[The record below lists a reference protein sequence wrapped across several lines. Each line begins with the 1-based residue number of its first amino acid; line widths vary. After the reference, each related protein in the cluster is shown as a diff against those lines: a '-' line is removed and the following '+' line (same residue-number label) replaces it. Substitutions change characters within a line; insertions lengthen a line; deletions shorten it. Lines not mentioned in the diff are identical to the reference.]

1 MAKDEGVVLS
11 GVSRDMAYNLDDFK
25 TRVNLKDA
33 GFRQARRS
41 GLKVRYVHN
50 RGCILGADWFAYL
63 EEQSTVP
70 PRPAERQD
78 ARRRSEGG
86 EE

>member
-11 GVSRDMAYNLDDFK
+11 GISRDVAYNLDDFK
-25 TRVNLKDA
+25 TRVDLGDA

-50 RGCILGADWFAYL
+50 RGYILGADWFAYL

-70 PRPAERQD
+70 PGPAEGQD
-78 ARRRSEGG
+78 PRRRSEGG